1 MNNTDSQLGTEPIL
15 PLLFRLALPAMFSM
29 FINALYNLVD
39 AIFVGQAAG
48 PNAIAALAIAFP
60 VQQIILALAL
70 MIGQGTAS
78 IVSRALGA
86 GDRRR
91 AAEAAGTAFMAAL
104 LSTGVLS
111 LISIRYL
118 EHVLILF
125 GATSEIISYGRD
137 YLGII
142 MLSAPLLAV
151 TIVANNILRA
161 EGKPTI
167 AMNILLIGALLN
179 IALDPILIFVLDMGI
194 RGAAVATAVSQ
205 GVAFLYVFSFFVRG
219 RSGLALQWKD
229 LLLKNVFVQESALLG
244 LPIFIRQG
252 ANSVIATLINNLL
265 AVYGTAISIA
275 VYGTINRLLIFMLMP
290 MFGMLQAFQPVAGY
304 NFGAGQMKRVEDT
317 VKITLLSLVIYGS
330 GAAALMMVFPR
341 ALFRLFTN
349 DMPMIQEG
357 VPALRLIVSM
367 IPFIGVQIIG
377 ATFFQSIGHARPAV
391 VLGLLRQVFLLIPLV
406 ILLPRL
412 LGVMGIWVAFPI
424 SDLTATVV
432 TALVLYRSLQNI
444 IDPRQTTVPMAE

>member
-229 LLLKNVFVQESALLG
+229 LLLQNVFVRESALLG

-304 NFGAGQMKRVEDT
+304 NFGSGQMKRVEDT

-330 GAAALMMVFPR
+330 GAAALMMVFPG

>member
-229 LLLKNVFVQESALLG
+229 LLLQNVFVRESALLG

-317 VKITLLSLVIYGS
+317 VKITLLSLVIYGT
-330 GAAALMMVFPR
+330 GAAALMMVFPG

-349 DMPMIQEG
+349 DMTMIQEG